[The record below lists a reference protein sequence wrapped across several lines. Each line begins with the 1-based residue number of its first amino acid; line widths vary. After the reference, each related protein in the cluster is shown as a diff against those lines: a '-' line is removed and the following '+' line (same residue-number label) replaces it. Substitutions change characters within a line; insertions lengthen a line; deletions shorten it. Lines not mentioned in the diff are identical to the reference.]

1 DKLVIYVKSSMNN
14 RVSETGGMANE
25 KIESVIQTYSIGTFK
40 NLQEIKSVQGGKL
53 NVFVFIKKADVEALF
68 NERKQ
73 LIADIYAQAVKMEQ
87 SNNIGNALKYYYYIM
102 ILMNSLPD
110 ERVEYK
116 GLAYHTLVPGRI
128 QNLLQNIDYKVI
140 SSEQVSDKQT
150 DLVFQVT
157 YQNKPVVSSRFTF
170 WDGSN
175 QILVEAKD
183 GKAVLSLIG
192 SAVKMN
198 KLDFSTDYEYYD
210 CRKEFKAVADLWDVV
225 SKPEFKNKVS
235 VSLSK
240 KVIKEVNKEQA
251 PVSVNRGQCPPELA
265 QIINSETQR
274 VVSLLNLNSTTEI
287 NKAFEKDDYL
297 KKTLSNLIKYNRLR
311 VQKNKGTYEI
321 NKTYDGWEVRPV
333 PVSLTYPTLH
343 KQSTDYLVLNFDE
356 KGQFSDISLTLFEGL
371 YQEYQ
376 KNSASEEEWKCN
388 QVMIKFLEK
397 YRTAY
402 LCRDMETIETLFSDD
417 AVIIV
422 GRMLKKM
429 PSNKEINFT
438 QFDQQPDFQY
448 LKYTKSQ
455 YLDNLS
461 KSFAGTSDISL
472 GYNTLKVSKQNNKPK
487 SFGISMRQ
495 NYHSSVYSDE
505 GYLFLLVDFSEKE
518 PKIYVRAWQPSEWSE
533 EKMIKISNFRM
544 N

>member
-1 DKLVIYVKSSMNN
+1 MKNRDLGRNMRAFFLLLIIFCMIQCLTALDREDIIGSKDYYYGENTGSNYQQVRDYAIKNLADKLVVYVKSTMNSKI
-14 RVSETGGMANE
+14 SENAGKADE
-25 KIESVIQTYSIGTFK
+25 QIESVIQTYSIGTFK
-40 NLQEIKSVQGGKL
+40 NLQEIKSAQGGKL
-53 NVFVFIKKADVEALF
+53 NVFVYIKKSDVEALF

-73 LIADIYAQAVKMEQ
+73 LIADIYAQAVKMEA
-87 SNNIGNALKYYYYIM
+87 SNNIGNALKYYYFMM

-116 GLAYHTLVPGRI
+116 GLAYHTLVPARI
-128 QNLLQNIDYKVI
+128 QNLLQNIDYKII
-140 SSEQVSDKQT
+140 SSEQVSDKQK
-150 DLVFQVT
+150 DLVFQVS

-170 WDGSN
+170 WDGAN

-198 KLDFSTDYEYYD
+198 KLDFATDYEYYD
-210 CRKEFKAVADLWDVV
+210 CRKEFKAVADLWDIV
-225 SKPEFKNKVS
+225 SKPEFSNKVS
-235 VSLSK
+235 VPLTKS
-240 KVIKEVNKEQA
+240 VMKEAQKEPTPVNLNSGK
-251 PVSVNRGQCPPELA
+251 CPPEVA
-265 QIINSETQR
+265 QKIHSETERVIRLLNINS
-274 VVSLLNLNSTTEI
+274 VSEI
-287 NKAFEKDDYL
+287 NKTFEKDEYL
-297 KKTLSNLIKYNRLR
+297 KKTISNLMKYNRLR
-311 VQKNKGTYEI
+311 VQKNKGAYDI

-356 KGQFSDISLTLFEGL
+356 NGQFTDISLTLFDGI

-376 KNSASEEEWKCN
+376 KSSSSEEEWKCN

-422 GRMLKKM
+422 GRMLKKI

-438 QFDQQPDFQY
+438 QFDKQPDIQY

-455 YLDNLS
+455 YLENLNR
-461 KSFAGTSDISL
+461 SFTGTS
-472 GYNTLKVSKQNNKPK
+472 
-487 SFGISMRQ
+487 
-495 NYHSSVYSDE
+495 
-505 GYLFLLVDFSEKE
+505 
-518 PKIYVRAWQPSEWSE
+518 
-533 EKMIKISNFRM
+533 
-544 N
+544 